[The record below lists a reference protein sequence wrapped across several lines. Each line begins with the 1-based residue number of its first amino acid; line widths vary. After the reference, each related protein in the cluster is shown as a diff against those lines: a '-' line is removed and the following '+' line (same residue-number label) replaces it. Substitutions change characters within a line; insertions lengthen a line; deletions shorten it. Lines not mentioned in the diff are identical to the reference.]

1 MTRSAGSGPREVDG
15 LLPLAESRPREAL
28 NKARVILKGR
38 PDPYEASVAHHA
50 AGIVLREFGDV
61 DAGVSELREALHQ
74 ARRTGLTE
82 REVDVL
88 AALGVAL
95 VYAGRTTA
103 GLAAFDRA
111 LQLCN
116 GVQAGYV
123 LHRRSVVLWTLGQ
136 YAAALDDTRRAVTI
150 LRRVGDKLWTARALN
165 VRGLAYLGL
174 GQPGRADADF
184 VAAGLLFAEISQ
196 VLESAYV
203 VQNLSLIH
211 I

>member
-111 LQLCN
+111 L
-116 GVQAGYV
+116 
-123 LHRRSVVLWTLGQ
+123 
-136 YAAALDDTRRAVTI
+136 
-150 LRRVGDKLWTARALN
+150 
-165 VRGLAYLGL
+165 
-174 GQPGRADADF
+174 
-184 VAAGLLFAEISQ
+184 
-196 VLESAYV
+196 
-203 VQNLSLIH
+203 
-211 I
+211 